1 MSNSL
6 SERRERDAAC
16 IGVYT
21 GDTVEQSRRQDTC
34 PGGACMILGGGGGCY
49 SSI

>member
-16 IGVYT
+16 IGVGQAINGT
-21 GDTVEQSRRQDTC
+21 AENE
-34 PGGACMILGGGGGCY
+34 
-49 SSI
+49 